1 MEIAVRIGQLI
12 LSLSLLVICH
22 EFGHFITAKIF
33 KCRVEKFYLFF
44 NPWFSLFKI
53 QRGETE
59 YGIGWLP
66 LGGYVKIAGMIDESM
81 DLEQMKKDPQP
92 WEFRS
97 KPAWLRLIIM
107 VAGVVVNVLL
117 AMLIYA
123 MMAFHWGSDYLPVQN
138 LKYGIMVD
146 SVAYEFGLRNGD
158 KILEVNEKPAD
169 SFNSVF
175 IDLLLKDPRTITV
188 ERDGERKT
196 FTLTDSTIAKMLSL
210 ETPCISPRMPFKI
223 GEIAEESTADEAGFQ
238 KNDLVIA
245 IDSADCRFYDQVR
258 DKLQENKGKTSVFT
272 VVRENNDTLN
282 IEFAIPESGK
292 MGVYTY
298 GFADFLEYKH
308 IDYGFFESFPAG
320 ISKGV
325 DKIKEYCRQW
335 KLIFNPET
343 KAYKQV
349 GSFITMTKIFP
360 GTWDWYA
367 FWNLTAL
374 FSIMLAVLNI
384 IPIPGLDGGH
394 AFFTIIE
401 MITGRKPSDKFLEVA
416 QTIGMILLILLM
428 VYALGNDIIRSIF

>member
-1 MEIAVRIGQLI
+1 MELAVRIGQLV
-12 LSLSLLVICH
+12 LSLSLLVICP

-44 NPWFSLFKI
+44 NPWFSIFKI
-53 QRGETE
+53 KRGETE

-97 KPAWLRLIIM
+97 KPAWQRLIIM

-123 MMAFHWGSDYLPVQN
+123 MMAFNYGSDYLPVEN
-138 LKYGIMVD
+138 LKYGIQVD
-146 SVAYEFGLRNGD
+146 SAAYELGLRNGD
-158 KILEVNEKPAD
+158 KILEVNEQPAD
-169 SFNSVF
+169 NFSNVL

-196 FTLTDSTIAKMLSL
+196 FTLNDSTIAKMLNAES
-210 ETPCISPRMPFKI
+210 PCIMPRFPFQI
-223 GEIAEESTADEAGFQ
+223 GDFAEESTADDAGFQ
-238 KNDLVIA
+238 KNDKIVA
-245 IDSADCRFYDQVR
+245 VDSMECQFYDQVR
-258 DKLQENKGKTSVFT
+258 DILAKNKGKTSVFT
-272 VVRENNDTLN
+272 VVRDKDTLD
-282 IEFAIPESGK
+282 IEFAIPETGK

-298 GFADFLEYKH
+298 SYQDFLEYKH
-308 IDYGFFESFPAG
+308 IDYGFFESFPVG

-335 KLIFNPET
+335 KLIFNPDT
-343 KAYKQV
+343 QAYKSV
-349 GSFITMTKIFP
+349 GSFISMTKIFP
-360 GTWDWYA
+360 GTWDWHA

-374 FSIMLAVLNI
+374 FSIMLAVINI

-394 AFFTIIE
+394 ALFTLIE
-401 MITGRKPSDKFLEVA
+401 MITGRKPSEKFLEVA
-416 QTIGMILLILLM
+416 QTIGMIFLILIMLL
-428 VYALGNDIIRSIF
+428 AFGNDIIKLFK